1 MTRLRNLQ
9 KEEEK
14 RRSPRISCMMKGR
27 AFYARGKN
35 KTKLRSPQHLTS
47 SPNQGVKRD
56 AIRKK
61 NVNDQPS
68 KPPSTILP
76 EKQVLELVV
85 DTLQRRDIYEI
96 FAEPVDPNEVEDYY
110 SIIQEPMD
118 FGTMRA
124 KLHEGM
130 YKTLEHFEQDV
141 FLIFNNAMKFNSS
154 GTIYFRQARAISEL
168 ANKVFDVLRIS
179 PSKFQLEFSET
190 KHQVTRINERDVR
203 DSTHIKSNKT
213 TTSVPSNNVA
223 CSSYGTSSQK
233 RVKINFHDT
242 SKHKHAIDVEVGT
255 GKRKHIKKLRLCKS
269 ISFDRRSTY
278 GNFSNDKDELI
289 FSTIYD
295 DKVKA
300 LEHVTQQDNGYKDS
314 MIIYPVFMEV

>member
-56 AIRKK
+56 DIRKK

-179 PSKFQLEFSET
+179 PSKFQIEFSET
-190 KHQVTRINERDVR
+190 KRINERDVR

-242 SKHKHAIDVEVGT
+242 SKHKHAIG
-255 GKRKHIKKLRLCKS
+255 RCKS

-278 GNFSNDKDELI
+278 GNISNDKDELI

-314 MIIYPVFMEV
+314 LMLFTRDLGPIAQKIAKRKFILPLL